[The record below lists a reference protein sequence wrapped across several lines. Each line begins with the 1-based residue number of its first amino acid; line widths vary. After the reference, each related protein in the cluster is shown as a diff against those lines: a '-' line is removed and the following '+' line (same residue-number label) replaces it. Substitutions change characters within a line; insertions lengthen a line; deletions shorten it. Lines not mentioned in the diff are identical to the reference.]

1 MRLTR
6 RAFLSGSAAVA
17 LSATTGLAQQRRLF
31 DSHCHIIDHR
41 FPIVAN
47 QGYTPPHFPLEDY
60 LAQAKPLGVV
70 AGAVVSGSFQAED
83 QTYLMDIL
91 PKLGPAW
98 VGVTQIPND
107 YPDAEIA
114 KLGKLGVRAVRFNVF
129 RGRIDSVDDIVALA
143 TRAHSVAGWHSEIY
157 ADAAALAPHV
167 DKLSKLPQLC
177 VDHLGMTEAGVPVL
191 LDLVAAGCKVKA
203 TGFGRVKL
211 DVPKTLEAIAK
222 KSPNALVFGTDIPS
236 TRAARP
242 FEAVRHRS
250 GRARARPRARPE
262 GVLGQSARALQGQ
275 GRMKIKANGITF
287 NFEISGRDNAP
298 WLIFSNSL
306 ATNLHMWDPQAA
318 DLKNEFRMLRYDQRG
333 HGETEAT
340 VRPLHLR
347 TSLRRCDRADGCA
360 RHPDA
365 RTGAAC
371 RWAAPPAWV
380 SFRSIRTASTAWC
393 SATIPDARRRKP
405 TSSGRS
411 ASQWRRRTAWQRCW
425 NRPCS
430 AGFRLKR

>member
-6 RAFLSGSAAVA
+6 RAFLSGGAAVA
-17 LSATTGLAQQRRLF
+17 LSATAGLTQQRRLF

-47 QGYTPPHFPLEDY
+47 QGYTPPHFPLENY
-60 LAQAKPLGVV
+60 LAQARPLGVM

-143 TRAHSVAGWHSEIY
+143 TRVHSVAGWHSEIY

-211 DVPKTLEAIAK
+211 DVPKTLEAVARK
-222 KSPNALVFGTDIPS
+222 NPNALVFGTDIPS

-242 FEAVRHRS
+242 FEAADIDLVER
-250 GRARARPRARPE
+250 
-262 GVLGQSARALQGQ
+262 VLGQEFAQKAFWDNPLALY
-275 GRMKIKANGITF
+275 RVKVA
-287 NFEISGRDNAP
+287 
-298 WLIFSNSL
+298 
-306 ATNLHMWDPQAA
+306 
-318 DLKNEFRMLRYDQRG
+318 
-333 HGETEAT
+333 
-340 VRPLHLR
+340 
-347 TSLRRCDRADGCA
+347 
-360 RHPDA
+360 
-365 RTGAAC
+365 
-371 RWAAPPAWV
+371 
-380 SFRSIRTASTAWC
+380 
-393 SATIPDARRRKP
+393 
-405 TSSGRS
+405 
-411 ASQWRRRTAWQRCW
+411 
-425 NRPCS
+425 
-430 AGFRLKR
+430 

>member
-6 RAFLSGSAAVA
+6 RSFLSGSGAVV
-17 LSATTGLAQQRRLF
+17 LSGTSGLTQQRRLF

-70 AGAVVSGSFQAED
+70 AGAVVSGSFQAEA

-107 YPDAEIA
+107 YPDAEITR
-114 KLGKLGVRAVRFNVF
+114 LGKLGVRAVRFNVF

-143 TRAHSVAGWHSEIY
+143 TRVHAVAGWHSEIY

-167 DKLSKLPQLC
+167 DKLAKLPQLC
-177 VDHLGMTEAGVPVL
+177 VYHLGMTETGVPAL

-211 DVPKTLEAIAK
+211 DVPKTLEAVARK
-222 KSPNALVFGTDIPS
+222 NPNALVFGTDIPS

-242 FEAVRHRS
+242 FEAADIDLVER
-250 GRARARPRARPE
+250 
-262 GVLGQSARALQGQ
+262 VLGRELAQKAFWDNPLALY
-275 GRMKIKANGITF
+275 RVKVA
-287 NFEISGRDNAP
+287 
-298 WLIFSNSL
+298 
-306 ATNLHMWDPQAA
+306 
-318 DLKNEFRMLRYDQRG
+318 
-333 HGETEAT
+333 
-340 VRPLHLR
+340 
-347 TSLRRCDRADGCA
+347 
-360 RHPDA
+360 
-365 RTGAAC
+365 
-371 RWAAPPAWV
+371 
-380 SFRSIRTASTAWC
+380 
-393 SATIPDARRRKP
+393 
-405 TSSGRS
+405 
-411 ASQWRRRTAWQRCW
+411 
-425 NRPCS
+425 
-430 AGFRLKR
+430 

>member
-6 RAFLSGSAAVA
+6 RALLSGSAAVA
-17 LSATTGLAQQRRLF
+17 LSATAGLTQQRRLF

-114 KLGKLGVRAVRFNVF
+114 RLGKLGVRAVRFNVF

-167 DKLSKLPQLC
+167 DKLSKVPQLC

-203 TGFGRVKL
+203 TGFGRAKL
-211 DVPKTLEAIAK
+211 DVPKTLEAIARK
-222 KSPNALVFGTDIPS
+222 NPSALVFGTDIPS

-242 FEAVRHRS
+242 FEATDIDLVER
-250 GRARARPRARPE
+250 
-262 GVLGQSARALQGQ
+262 VLGRELAQKAFWDNPLALY
-275 GRMKIKANGITF
+275 KVKVA
-287 NFEISGRDNAP
+287 
-298 WLIFSNSL
+298 
-306 ATNLHMWDPQAA
+306 
-318 DLKNEFRMLRYDQRG
+318 
-333 HGETEAT
+333 
-340 VRPLHLR
+340 
-347 TSLRRCDRADGCA
+347 
-360 RHPDA
+360 
-365 RTGAAC
+365 
-371 RWAAPPAWV
+371 
-380 SFRSIRTASTAWC
+380 
-393 SATIPDARRRKP
+393 
-405 TSSGRS
+405 
-411 ASQWRRRTAWQRCW
+411 
-425 NRPCS
+425 
-430 AGFRLKR
+430 

>member
-6 RAFLSGSAAVA
+6 REFLSGSAAVA
-17 LSATTGLAQQRRLF
+17 LSATAGLAQQRRLF

-70 AGAVVSGSFQAED
+70 AGAVVSGSFQAND

-107 YPDAEIA
+107 YPDAEIV

-177 VDHLGMTEAGVPVL
+177 IDHLGMTEAGVPVL

-203 TGFGRVKL
+203 TGFGRVKI
-211 DVPKTLEAIAK
+211 DVPKTLEAIARK
-222 KSPNALVFGTDIPS
+222 NPNALVFGTDIPS

-242 FEAVRHRS
+242 FEAADIDLVER
-250 GRARARPRARPE
+250 
-262 GVLGQSARALQGQ
+262 VLGRELAQKAFWDNPLALY
-275 GRMKIKANGITF
+275 RVKVA
-287 NFEISGRDNAP
+287 
-298 WLIFSNSL
+298 
-306 ATNLHMWDPQAA
+306 
-318 DLKNEFRMLRYDQRG
+318 
-333 HGETEAT
+333 
-340 VRPLHLR
+340 
-347 TSLRRCDRADGCA
+347 
-360 RHPDA
+360 
-365 RTGAAC
+365 
-371 RWAAPPAWV
+371 
-380 SFRSIRTASTAWC
+380 
-393 SATIPDARRRKP
+393 
-405 TSSGRS
+405 
-411 ASQWRRRTAWQRCW
+411 
-425 NRPCS
+425 
-430 AGFRLKR
+430 